1 MKPKDGKAIAAV
13 QPIDPEEVFEAD
25 EASPGKVAK
34 VKAEQQQRQ
43 SGKYGLTPIVPFQGA
58 TGSQGT
64 ASSANQAEN
73 SEQEEAPSAWL
84 EIELVDEQDQPIA
97 GEKYQ
102 VELPDGTIA
111 KGTLDN
117 KGYVKIAGFEPGNCQ
132 VSFPDIDTK
141 TWEKA

>member
-1 MKPKDGKAIAAV
+1 MKPKDGKAITAV

-43 SGKYGLTPIVPFQGA
+43 SGKYGVTPIVPFQGA
-58 TGSQGT
+58 AG
-64 ASSANQAEN
+64 SANQTEN
-73 SEQEEAPSAWL
+73 SEQEEAPSACL
-84 EIELVDEQDQPIA
+84 EIELVDEQDQPLA

-102 VELPDGTIA
+102 VELPDGTMA

-132 VSFPDIDTK
+132 VSFPDIDSK
-141 TWEKA
+141 AWEKA